1 MATLECKVESWDE
14 EVAFNIYIR
23 FFTLFQFPIMF
34 GFFLLQNFSCLRN
47 GTAGNV
53 EK

>member
-14 EVAFNIYIR
+14 EVAFNIDIR
-23 FFTLFQFPIMF
+23 FFTLFSHYVR
-34 GFFLLQNFSCLRN
+34 FFLLQNFSCLRN
-47 GTAGNV
+47 GIAGNV